1 MDNNITYEKAM
12 KEIEDIAD
20 KMERREY
27 TIDELTEKL
36 ARAQQLIIFCREK
49 LVKTDEE
56 INKYRDF
63 TDGFISNNLK

>member
-56 INKYRDF
+56 IN
-63 TDGFISNNLK
+63 NLLQNVADNR

>member
-27 TIDELTEKL
+27 TSDVLTEKL

-56 INKYRDF
+56 INKLLQNVADNR
-63 TDGFISNNLK
+63 

>member
-36 ARAQQLIIFCREK
+36 ARAQQRIIFCREK

-56 INKYRDF
+56 INKLLQNVADNR
-63 TDGFISNNLK
+63 

>member
-27 TIDELTEKL
+27 TIDELTERL

-56 INKYRDF
+56 INKLLQNVADNR
-63 TDGFISNNLK
+63 

>member
-1 MDNNITYEKAM
+1 M

-56 INKYRDF
+56 INKLLQNVADNR
-63 TDGFISNNLK
+63 

>member
-1 MDNNITYEKAM
+1 MSINMDNNITYEKAM

-56 INKYRDF
+56 INKLLQNVADNR
-63 TDGFISNNLK
+63 

>member
-27 TIDELTEKL
+27 TTDELTEKL

-56 INKYRDF
+56 INKLLQNVADNR
-63 TDGFISNNLK
+63 

>member
-27 TIDELTEKL
+27 TIDELTKKL

-56 INKYRDF
+56 INKLLQNVADNR
-63 TDGFISNNLK
+63 

>member
-20 KMERREY
+20 KMGRREY

-56 INKYRDF
+56 INKLLQNVADNR
-63 TDGFISNNLK
+63 

>member
-1 MDNNITYEKAM
+1 MDNNITYEKAT

-36 ARAQQLIIFCREK
+36 ASAQQLIIFCREK

-56 INKYRDF
+56 INKLLQNVADNR
-63 TDGFISNNLK
+63 

>member
-1 MDNNITYEKAM
+1 MDNNITYEKAI
-12 KEIEDIAD
+12 KQIEDIAD

-56 INKYRDF
+56 INKLLQNVADNR
-63 TDGFISNNLK
+63 

>member
-1 MDNNITYEKAM
+1 MDNNLTYEKAM

-56 INKYRDF
+56 INKLLQNVADNR
-63 TDGFISNNLK
+63 

>member
-56 INKYRDF
+56 INKLLQNVADNR
-63 TDGFISNNLK
+63 

>member
-1 MDNNITYEKAM
+1 MDNSITYEKAM

-56 INKYRDF
+56 INKLLQNVADNR
-63 TDGFISNNLK
+63 

>member
-49 LVKTDEE
+49 LENTDEE
-56 INKYRDF
+56 INKLLQNVADNR
-63 TDGFISNNLK
+63 

>member
-49 LVKTDEE
+49 LIKTDEE
-56 INKYRDF
+56 INKLLQNVADNR
-63 TDGFISNNLK
+63 

>member
-20 KMERREY
+20 KMEKREY

-56 INKYRDF
+56 INKLLQNVADNR
-63 TDGFISNNLK
+63 

>member
-56 INKYRDF
+56 INKLQNVADNR
-63 TDGFISNNLK
+63 

>member
-27 TIDELTEKL
+27 TIAALTEKL
-36 ARAQQLIIFCREK
+36 ARAQQLI
-49 LVKTDEE
+49 
-56 INKYRDF
+56 NY
-63 TDGFISNNLK
+63 

>member
-56 INKYRDF
+56 IKKLLGNGEER
-63 TDGFISNNLK
+63 N

>member
-56 INKYRDF
+56 INQLLQ
-63 TDGFISNNLK
+63 NLADNR

>member
-36 ARAQQLIIFCREK
+36 AIAQQLIIFCREK

-56 INKYRDF
+56 INKLLQNVADNR
-63 TDGFISNNLK
+63 

>member
-1 MDNNITYEKAM
+1 MDNNVTYEKAM

-56 INKYRDF
+56 INKLLQNVADNR
-63 TDGFISNNLK
+63 

>member
-27 TIDELTEKL
+27 TIDEPTEKL

-56 INKYRDF
+56 INKLLQNVADNR
-63 TDGFISNNLK
+63 

>member
-49 LVKTDEE
+49 LVKTDAE
-56 INKYRDF
+56 ISKLLQNVADNR
-63 TDGFISNNLK
+63 

>member
-12 KEIEDIAD
+12 KDIEDIAD

-56 INKYRDF
+56 INKLLQNVADNR
-63 TDGFISNNLK
+63 

>member
-27 TIDELTEKL
+27 TIDELTKKL

-56 INKYRDF
+56 INKLLQNVADDR
-63 TDGFISNNLK
+63 

>member
-1 MDNNITYEKAM
+1 MDNKITYEKAM

-56 INKYRDF
+56 INKLLQNVADNR
-63 TDGFISNNLK
+63 

>member
-1 MDNNITYEKAM
+1 MHNNITYEKAM

-56 INKYRDF
+56 INKLLQNVADNR
-63 TDGFISNNLK
+63 

>member
-56 INKYRDF
+56 INKLLQNVADN
-63 TDGFISNNLK
+63 S

>member
-49 LVKTDEE
+49 FVKTDEE
-56 INKYRDF
+56 INKLLQNVADNR
-63 TDGFISNNLK
+63 

>member
-49 LVKTDEE
+49 
-56 INKYRDF
+56 
-63 TDGFISNNLK
+63 

>member
-20 KMERREY
+20 KMERRAY

-56 INKYRDF
+56 INKLLQNVADNR
-63 TDGFISNNLK
+63 